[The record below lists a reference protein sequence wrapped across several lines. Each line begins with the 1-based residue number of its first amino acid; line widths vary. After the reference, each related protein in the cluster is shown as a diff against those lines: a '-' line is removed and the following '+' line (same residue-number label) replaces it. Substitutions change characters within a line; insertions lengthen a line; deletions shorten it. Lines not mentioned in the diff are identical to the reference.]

1 MRSSRRSRSAD
12 ADDGSG
18 AAAAE
23 EEVID
28 EAMRKRYAKDRGL
41 SPFATWDEITAHD
54 AERRRARLD
63 SLVASPPAIAT
74 PAPTS
79 SLARTS
85 SAEVSLAQMA
95 QRNCELELL
104 VDKLQDQLRESM
116 EKTALVSSMFSRE
129 QVLSLSLS
137 LFLSLRVCLSLAV
150 CVRARVCVRVRAC
163 VTLSHSSTLSI
174 AEQAA
179 LKDTRLFEA
188 RHRLSMAANVSA
200 RLETVQ
206 NGAAALVDAVPID
219 QQV

>member
-63 SLVASPPAIAT
+63 SLVASPPAIAA

-85 SAEVSLAQMA
+85 STEVSLAQMA

-104 VDKLQDQLRESM
+104 VGKLQDQLRESM

-129 QVLSLSLS
+129 QVLSL
-137 LFLSLRVCLSLAV
+137 FLSLCVCLSLAV
-150 CVRARVCVRVRAC
+150 CLRAC
-163 VTLSHSSTLSI
+163 VSLSHSSTLSV

>member
-63 SLVASPPAIAT
+63 SLVASPPAIAA

-104 VDKLQDQLRESM
+104 VGKLQDQLRESM

-137 LFLSLRVCLSLAV
+137 LFLSLCVCLSLAV
-150 CVRARVCVRVRAC
+150 CLRAC
-163 VTLSHSSTLSI
+163 VSLSHSSTLSV

-179 LKDTRLFEA
+179 LKDSRLFEA

-206 NGAAALVDAVPID
+206 NGSAALVDAVPID